1 MNAGKKGGGTG
12 TLGSIGSPTF
22 KSTGTTATTSRGP
35 VLSRENL
42 QWGGRDMPTESGG
55 YDLTE
60 VGRGWLRPGPG
71 LRLQWIINMII
82 LTVIYNMYTVFIAIA
97 NILL

>member
-1 MNAGKKGGGTG
+1 MKAGKDGGETG

-42 QWGGRDMPTESGG
+42 QRGRRDMPTESGG

-60 VGRGWLRPGPG
+60 VGRGWLRPGLG
-71 LRLQWIINMII
+71 LRLQRIINMII
-82 LTVIYNMYTVFIAIA
+82 LTVIFIMYTIFIAIA
-97 NILL
+97 DILL